1 MLSGLHGCEAPMAG
15 TIELRMRVPAELESR
30 LDALAHALGRSRS
43 WVLEQALE
51 SFIQIEDIKQAL
63 AEAEAGDFAT
73 EEEVTAAFGK
83 WRNLGRDAG

>member
-1 MLSGLHGCEAPMAG
+1 MAG

-73 EEEVTAAFGK
+73 EEEVAAAFGK